1 MKTVT
6 KNNISKI
13 PEKTGV
19 YIFKEKK
26 PFYIGKAVNLRK
38 RVRSHF
44 YSHSPK
50 NEIFKE
56 KTKKISFI
64 ETESEIEAL
73 ILESKLIKKH
83 KPKYNII
90 WRDDKNYFYVGRTKE
105 EFPRIFIT
113 HQKRENAEYAGPFIN
128 GKALKLTIKILRKT
142 FPFRTCRNLPKKSCL
157 WYQLERCPGPC
168 IKKNKEIK
176 KECKENTKNIMK
188 VLNQGKEKIRKEL
201 IKKMERFSENQE
213 YEKSIKIREQI
224 FSLEKIFSH
233 SKIFNKKSSI
243 NWEKT
248 KKLLKETFKKDIN
261 RIEGYDVSNIQ
272 GKSATGSMVVFKN
285 GEMRTS
291 LYRKFKMKNK
301 GPNDTAMIRETLSRR
316 FKHRE
321 WDYPDLILIDGG
333 RGQLNAGLKEKK
345 KGIKFISLA
354 KKENKLFVEK
364 RRKPLFLKD
373 LPRELSDLILNIR
386 DESHRFAISY
396 HRKLRDN
403 FLMK

>member
-1 MKTVT
+1 
-6 KNNISKI
+6 
-13 PEKTGV
+13 
-19 YIFKEKK
+19 
-26 PFYIGKAVNLRK
+26 
-38 RVRSHF
+38 
-44 YSHSPK
+44 
-50 NEIFKE
+50 
-56 KTKKISFI
+56 
-64 ETESEIEAL
+64 
-73 ILESKLIKKH
+73 
-83 KPKYNII
+83 
-90 WRDDKNYFYVGRTKE
+90 
-105 EFPRIFIT
+105 
-113 HQKRENAEYAGPFIN
+113 
-128 GKALKLTIKILRKT
+128 
-142 FPFRTCRNLPKKSCL
+142 
-157 WYQLERCPGPC
+157 
-168 IKKNKEIK
+168 
-176 KECKENTKNIMK
+176 MK